1 MSGPVGAA
9 TLVGIAY
16 LIGSVPVGVIVGR
29 LVAGVD
35 LRRHGSRRTG
45 ATNALRTLGARWAV
59 VVFALDVAKGLMA
72 VLLARALYDAGPPG
86 SPDWVAA
93 GAGVAAIVGHNWSV
107 FIGFG
112 GGRGVATAAGGLLA
126 ISPLTLAIVLPVVA
140 AIVWL
145 TRYVSLGSLTAA
157 ALAVAVTATLAAT
170 GQGSSAPVG
179 YALVAGALIWFA
191 HRDNIER
198 LRAGTERR
206 IGERE
211 AVTHHG
217 AS

>member
-1 MSGPVGAA
+1 VSGPVGAA

-35 LRRHGSRRTG
+35 LRRHGSGRTG

-93 GAGVAAIVGHNWSV
+93 AAGVAAIVGHNWSV